1 MDNRELAENLK
12 KLAEQIR
19 ERAEKSEEEKTAEQD
34 NNKPT
39 MLDPQRVLDFMLFYG
54 R

>member
-19 ERAEKSEEEKTAEQD
+19 ERAEKSEEEKTAEQET
-34 NNKPT
+34 T
-39 MLDPQRVLDFMLFYG
+39 MLDPQRVLDFMHFYG
-54 R
+54 C

>member
-19 ERAEKSEEEKTAEQD
+19 ERAEKSEEEKTAEH
-34 NNKPT
+34 KTT